1 MLRIKTDK
9 GLAFISLNYIKLIIL
24 ISIAAET
31 KDHTFSNL
39 KQFRFIM
46 SQFCRSEV
54 QVGLTGSYALC
65 LTGSKSRCQ
74 LA

>member
-9 GLAFISLNYIKLIIL
+9 SLAFISLNYIKLIIL
-24 ISIAAET
+24 ISITAET

-46 SQFCRSEV
+46 LQFYRSEV
-54 QVGLTGSYALC
+54 EVGLTGSYAPG